1 MLKSNFILKLLLLIP
16 VTLLITGCP
25 NKSELAAYSDA
36 RIDTRITNE
45 FAADINAA
53 GIESAAFRECSYDV
67 NKTLSINKIYKS
79 YCGITGTYKTNGK
92 TKSINSVTSFYSDFT
107 PPKACSIKVE
117 DGHIKFTSGSQ
128 EPRSEFE
135 ELYWQ
140 YNAAKELLTAMVR
153 EVKKENEIEKRWQ
166 METKEQ

>member
-1 MLKSNFILKLLLLIP
+1 MLKSNFILKSLLLIP

-25 NKSELAAYSDA
+25 DKSELAAYSDE
-36 RIDTRITNE
+36 RVDTRITNE
-45 FAADINAA
+45 FAADIKAV
-53 GIESAAFRECSYDV
+53 GIQSAAFQECSYEV
-67 NKTLSINKIYKS
+67 NGIHEINKIYKN
-79 YCGITGTYKTNGK
+79 YCGITGTYKLNGK
-92 TKSINSVTSFYSDFT
+92 TRSINSVTSFYSDFT

-117 DGHIKFTSGSQ
+117 NGRIKFTSGSE

-166 METKEQ
+166 TETKEQ